1 LSKYIRYAEIGII
14 PSLSEVPMAEQLVNP
29 ASAAQLQPRNQE
41 PTHLGGLSWDD
52 LGGTTTNSAPNT
64 ATINAAGGVKG
75 QDTSIPRSVPAEPS
89 HLTGMATEEDD
100 TPEVEVEFGDEK
112 DEETDVDDLD
122 KALDEFDDL
131 PMSDV
136 EVKNDEDDEKKDMSE
151 EAEDDEDDE
160 KDITEEAEDDEKKD
174 MSEEAEDDE
183 KDITEE
189 AEDDEKKDM
198 SEEDEDEKDLTEEED
213 EGEKVDEDEDKGD
226 EKVVAESLKVR
237 IKMPKSSLFES
248 AGFNA
253 KQQKKVAAVFESA
266 IKQTTKQ
273 VGAQIHEH
281 YRRVHRRKLSEAKT
295 KLESRLNDYLQVVV
309 EEWFNANR
317 VAVRQ
322 SLRADLAENFLNG
335 LQTLFKEHYIDVPES
350 KVDVVKTLTAE
361 VQSLRAQVNE
371 QVTQKMK
378 LRKLAEAAN
387 KKRIVAEFARTLSES
402 QSAKLEKLAEDT
414 AYVSAKDFREKL
426 TMLKESYFGESRPSR
441 VTRLP
446 EENVQVVKE
455 THGAKSEVDVV
466 ADAISRQVKSNW

>member
-1 LSKYIRYAEIGII
+1 
-14 PSLSEVPMAEQLVNP
+14 MAEQLVNP
-29 ASAAQLQPRNQE
+29 ASAAQLQPRNSE

-52 LGGTTTNSAPNT
+52 LGGTTTNSAPNA

-89 HLTGMATEEDD
+89 HLTGLKAEEDE
-100 TPEVEVEFGDEK
+100 TPEVEVEFGDKMAEE
-112 DEETDVDDLD
+112 DEVDDLD
-122 KALDEFDDL
+122 KALDEFDEL
-131 PMSDV
+131 PKSDID
-136 EVKNDEDDEKKDMSE
+136 VKSEEEGDEDEKL
-151 EAEDDEDDE
+151 
-160 KDITEEAEDDEKKD
+160 
-174 MSEEAEDDE
+174 
-183 KDITEE
+183 TEE

-198 SEEDEDEKDLTEEED
+198 SEEDEDEKKELAEEEGEDEKKDVAEED
-213 EGEKVDEDEDKGD
+213 EDENKELAEETEDDEKKDMSEEDEDEKELTESEDEDEKKVDGDEDKDD

-237 IKMPKSSLFES
+237 VKMPKTSLFES
-248 AGFNA
+248 AGFSA

-281 YRRVHRRKLSEAKT
+281 YRALHRRKLAEAQS

-350 KVDVVKTLTAE
+350 KVDVVKTLTSE
-361 VQSLRAQVNE
+361 VKSLRAQVNE

-426 TMLKESYFGESRPSR
+426 TMLKESYFGESRPSQ

-446 EENVQVVKE
+446 EENVHVVKE
-455 THGAKSEVDVV
+455 TSGAKSEVDVV

>member
-1 LSKYIRYAEIGII
+1 LSKYIHHAEFGII
-14 PSLSEVPMAEQLVNP
+14 FSSLSEVPMAEKLVNP

-52 LGGTTTNSAPNT
+52 LGGTTLNSEPNSA
-64 ATINAAGGVKG
+64 TIDAGRGVKG
-75 QDTSIPRSVPAEPS
+75 QDTSIPRSVPAEPTPLS
-89 HLTGMATEEDD
+89 GMRSEEDD
-100 TPEVEVEFGDEK
+100 TPAENEIEFGDEK
-112 DEETDVDDLD
+112 PEPDDTDDLD
-122 KALDEFDDL
+122 KALDEFDEL
-131 PMSDV
+131 PKTDIDV
-136 EVKNDEDDEKKDMSE
+136 KSEEEDEDEKKDLTEGEEEKSEDEKDMSE
-151 EAEDDEDDE
+151 EDEDEKKDLTEGEDE
-160 KDITEEAEDDEKKD
+160 DQKD
-174 MSEEAEDDE
+174 MSEEDEDE
-183 KDITEE
+183 KKDLTEGE
-189 AEDDEKKDM
+189 EEKSEDEKDM
-198 SEEDEDEKDLTEEED
+198 SEEDEDEKDKT
-213 EGEKVDEDEDKGD
+213 
-226 EKVVAESLKVR
+226 VAESLR
-237 IKMPKSSLFES
+237 IRVKMPKTSLFES

-253 KQQKKVAAVFESA
+253 KQQKKVVAVFESA

-281 YRRVHRRKLSEAKT
+281 YRTLHRRKLKEAQS

-309 EEWFNANR
+309 EEWFTANR

-322 SLRADLAENFLNG
+322 SLRAELAENFLNG

-350 KVDVVKTLTAE
+350 KIDVVKTLTKE

-371 QVTQKMK
+371 QVSQKMK

-387 KKRIVAEFARTLSES
+387 KKRIVAEYARTLSES

-426 TMLKESYFGESRPSR
+426 TMLKESYFGESRPSH

-455 THGAKSEVDVV
+455 TSGAKSEVDVV

>member
-1 LSKYIRYAEIGII
+1 
-14 PSLSEVPMAEQLVNP
+14 MAEQLVNP
-29 ASAAQLQPRNQE
+29 ASAAQLQPRNSE

-52 LGGTTTNSAPNT
+52 LGGTTTNSAPNS

-89 HLTGMATEEDD
+89 HLTGLKAEEDE
-100 TPEVEVEFGDEK
+100 TPEVEVEFGDKMAEE
-112 DEETDVDDLD
+112 DEVDDLD
-122 KALDEFDDL
+122 KALDEFDEL
-131 PMSDV
+131 PKSDID
-136 EVKNDEDDEKKDMSE
+136 VKSEEEGDEDEKL
-151 EAEDDEDDE
+151 
-160 KDITEEAEDDEKKD
+160 
-174 MSEEAEDDE
+174 
-183 KDITEE
+183 TEE

-198 SEEDEDEKDLTEEED
+198 SEEDEDETKELAEEEGED
-213 EGEKVDEDEDKGD
+213 EKKDMSEEEGEDEKKELAEETEDDEKKDMSEEDEDETKELAEEEEEGEKVDEDEDKDD

-237 IKMPKSSLFES
+237 VKMPKTSLFES
-248 AGFNA
+248 AGFSA

-281 YRRVHRRKLSEAKT
+281 YRALHRRKLAEAQS

-350 KVDVVKTLTAE
+350 KVDVVKTLTNE
-361 VQSLRAQVNE
+361 VKSLRAQVNE

-426 TMLKESYFGESRPSR
+426 TMLKESYFGESRPSQ

-455 THGAKSEVDVV
+455 TSGAKSEVDVV